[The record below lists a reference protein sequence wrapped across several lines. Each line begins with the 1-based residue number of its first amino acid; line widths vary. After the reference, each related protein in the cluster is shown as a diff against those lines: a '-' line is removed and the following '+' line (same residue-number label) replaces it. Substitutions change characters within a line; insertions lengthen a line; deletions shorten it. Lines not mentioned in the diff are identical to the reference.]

1 MRTEKQGTSRLF
13 QRCGIL
19 ASPVRQFRCEPL
31 QPLKYDMS
39 GFPKIE
45 FTVEEYLSGNR
56 VDTFLGKHLR
66 NYSPWRIQ
74 RIIRN
79 GGASI
84 DGREVDVTERLYV
97 GQRVQVRLL
106 EPPDKLIAPHDSEL
120 DILFEDPWIMVINKP
135 AGVICHPVGD
145 YQTDTLCHHI
155 QAHLDRQ
162 ALGKGV
168 MRPGI
173 VHRLDRQT
181 SGAIVVTKDHL
192 SHRMLSIEFQ
202 SERVSKAYLA
212 LTQGAIQKSEIMI
225 DYPIGQCNGD
235 TILMSAK
242 ADAIDAKPSRT
253 RIRVLKRFPDHSF
266 VEAKPFTGRN
276 HQIRVHL
283 AEIGYPIVGDEYYLP
298 HGKLKPKRPDVPA
311 EFAWL
316 EEIPNT
322 VDFDTGLTRHFLH
335 AYRLEFS
342 HPITEEWMTF
352 HAPLTADLTAALH
365 RLSMP
370 ESISAASSEH

>member
-1 MRTEKQGTSRLF
+1 MTGLPELE
-13 QRCGIL
+13 L
-19 ASPVRQFRCEPL
+19 
-31 QPLKYDMS
+31 
-39 GFPKIE
+39 
-45 FTVEEYLSGNR
+45 TVEEYLSGNR

-74 RIIRN
+74 RIVQN
-79 GGASI
+79 GGATI
-84 DGREVDVTERLYV
+84 DGRVVDVIERLYA
-97 GQRVQVRLL
+97 GQRVRVRLL
-106 EPPDKLIAPHDSEL
+106 EPPDKLIAPHDADLE
-120 DILFEDPWIMVINKP
+120 ILFEDPWIMVINKP

-145 YQTDTLCHHI
+145 YQSDTLCHHI

-162 ALGKGV
+162 SLGPGV

-202 SERVSKAYLA
+202 NERVSKAYLA
-212 LTQGAIQKSEIMI
+212 LAQGTIPGDEKMI
-225 DYPIGQCNGD
+225 DYPIGQSRGD

-242 ADAIDAKPSRT
+242 AGAIDAKPSRT
-253 RIRVLKRFPDHSF
+253 RIRVLQRFSQHTF

-283 AEIGYPIVGDEYYLP
+283 AEIGHPIVGDEYYLP
-298 HGKLKPKRPDVPA
+298 FGKLKPKRPDYPA
-311 EFAWL
+311 EFPWL
-316 EEIPNT
+316 EEVPNT
-322 VDFDTGLTRHFLH
+322 VDPETGLTRHFLH

-352 HAPLTADLTAALH
+352 HAPLTPDLSAALH
-365 RLSMP
+365 RLSKQ
-370 ESISAASSEH
+370 ASVTS